1 MKKHASKEAF
11 IQRLQEL
18 AEVKKSSTEIN
29 HNTTRV
35 VKNIPIGKGIRQG
48 DVYLKRVEKIPP
60 EYSVH
65 TMDLKIA
72 KGDTKGSRHI
82 LEDAPGLRVYRKS
95 SPGPLEGPAFT
106 SVTDIHL
113 THPEHPG
120 FYIQSGSYVSYYQ
133 RAFASEEIK
142 AVRD

>member
-1 MKKHASKEAF
+1 MISEM
-11 IQRLQEL
+11 
-18 AEVKKSSTEIN
+18 AEVKKSSLEIN

-35 VKNIPIGKGIRQG
+35 VKDIPIGKGIRQG

-82 LEDAPGLRVYRKS
+82 LEDTKGLRVYRKS

-113 THPEHPG
+113 THPEHPSFCLAAG
-120 FYIQSGSYVSYYQ
+120 TYLSYYQ
-133 RAFASEEIK
+133 RDMSLEEIR